1 MKNSREDAEK
11 FIDEYH
17 SYPIPVLAL
26 EELLDEYLAENCEE
40 YEKETK

>member
-1 MKNSREDAEK
+1 MGNSREEAEK

-26 EELLDEYLAENCEE
+26 EEMLDKFLAENCDNYKNEV
-40 YEKETK
+40 K